1 MLHKCQRGEAGQHRR
16 TSTRAPLLML
26 RGVLRVDC
34 MVMRPLDALSTPLA
48 VAKLLGIAEA
58 LALVLTPAD
67 SLCRRPA
74 SVTCLNQHSATC
86 RMQRAAQNA
95 QK

>member
-1 MLHKCQRGEAGQHRR
+1 MQLGR

-48 VAKLLGIAEA
+48 AAKLLGIAEA

-67 SLCRRPA
+67 SL
-74 SVTCLNQHSATC
+74 
-86 RMQRAAQNA
+86 QRTLAVS
-95 QK
+95 KTSEDPP

>member
-1 MLHKCQRGEAGQHRR
+1 MHVHEKTLALLRPWEGKGREALQRGL

-34 MVMRPLDALSTPLA
+34 MVMRPLEALSAPLA
-48 VAKLLGIAEA
+48 AAKLLGIAEA

-67 SLCRRPA
+67 SLRRIL
-74 SVTCLNQHSATC
+74 SVSNTPT
-86 RMQRAAQNA
+86 AQL
-95 QK
+95 

>member
-1 MLHKCQRGEAGQHRR
+1 
-16 TSTRAPLLML
+16 ML

-34 MVMRPLDALSTPLA
+34 MVMRPLDAWSTPLA

-67 SLCRRPA
+67 SLHTTA
-74 SVTCLNQHSATC
+74 AVSNVAEQAQYNGVQAVTVTI
-86 RMQRAAQNA
+86 
-95 QK
+95 